1 LNDAQVTTEHTVRI
15 NNTLVCLLIS
25 GLTTVALGCGG
36 GSRQASVAAWQKNVE
51 QYVRVQGKG
60 DPAVLRDLTLSD
72 SRRGFAM
79 VGSDVPSESTD
90 ANGLL
95 IGFREIDGR
104 GYFIYLVGVVE
115 RQRVKEIHLAALTTD
130 GGKMEWKTGPNSSA
144 ALDAYC
150 AYNDKLWRGRFPD
163 RKSAPPQ
170 YTGFPTPDDHFNMVI
185 NGNHVTATHPPS
197 GATWELTLPAAPRR
211 A

>member
-1 LNDAQVTTEHTVRI
+1 MEHTVRT
-15 NNTLVCLLIS
+15 NGNLVWLSILS
-25 GLTTVALGCGG
+25 LTTLSLGCGG
-36 GSRQASVAAWQKNVE
+36 GARQASVSAWQKNVE

-79 VGSDVPSESTD
+79 VGSDQPGESTD

-115 RQRVKEIHLAALTTD
+115 RQRVKEIRLAALTTD
-130 GGKMEWKTGPNSSA
+130 GGKMEWKTGPNSTA
-144 ALDAYC
+144 ALEAYR
-150 AYNDKLWRGRFPD
+150 AYNEKVWRGRFPD
-163 RKSAPPQ
+163 RSTAPPQ
-170 YTGFPTPDDHFNMVI
+170 YTGFPTPDDHFHMSI
-185 NGNHVTATHPPS
+185 QGQRVTATHPPS

>member
-1 LNDAQVTTEHTVRI
+1 MRSIVLVTAI
-15 NNTLVCLLIS
+15 L
-25 GLTTVALGCGG
+25 ALGAVGCGG

-79 VGSDVPSESTD
+79 VGSDRPADSAD
-90 ANGLL
+90 ANGVLL
-95 IGFREIDGR
+95 GFREIDGR

-115 RQRVKEIHLAALTTD
+115 KQRVSEIRPAALTTD
-130 GGKMEWKTGPNSSA
+130 GGRMEWKVAPNDTG
-144 ALDAYC
+144 ALSNYRT
-150 AYNDKLWRGRFPD
+150 YNEKFWKQRFPG
-163 RKSAPPQ
+163 RTSPPPQ
-170 YTGFPTPDDHFNMVI
+170 YLGFPTPDDHFQMSVS
-185 NGNHVTATHPPS
+185 GNRVTVTHPPS
-197 GATWELTLPAAPRR
+197 GAKWELTLPNAPRR

>member
-1 LNDAQVTTEHTVRI
+1 MKNVRT
-15 NNTLVCLLIS
+15 NTLLKTAAL
-25 GLTTVALGCGG
+25 VAFVTLATGCGG
-36 GSRQASVAAWQKNVE
+36 GARQASVAAWQKNVE

-60 DPAVLRDLTLSD
+60 DPAVLRDLTISD
-72 SRRGFAM
+72 SRRGYAM
-79 VGSDVPSESTD
+79 VGSEQPSESTD

-95 IGFREIDGR
+95 IGFRELDGR

-130 GGKMEWKTGPNSSA
+130 GGKMEWKTGPNSNA
-144 ALDAYC
+144 ALEAYRAC
-150 AYNDKLWRGRFPD
+150 NDKLWRGRFPD
-163 RKSAPPQ
+163 RSTPPPQ
-170 YTGFPTPDDHFNMVI
+170 YTGFPTPDDHFHMSI
-185 NGNHVTATHPPS
+185 SGNRVTATHPPS